1 LHIIGSNTPIGLN
14 PNTDKI
20 SFHPFFSTK
29 DFLGIIVYILILANI
44 ALLVPFIIGDP
55 ENFNPANPLNTPIH
69 IQPE

>member
-1 LHIIGSNTPIGLN
+1 MGSNSPIGLN

-20 SFHPFFSTK
+20 SFHPFFTSK
-29 DFLGIIVYILILANI
+29 DLLGAIIFFIVLIAISFLIPYS
-44 ALLVPFIIGDP
+44 IGDP